1 MTFSYFLYKA
11 IGAFLTPPGVFVT
24 VAFLGGLY
32 FCRKSERKGI
42 SPSSFAFFLA
52 LFLYVL
58 SIPLTARFLLM
69 PLEEP
74 YPLEI
79 DGAKGRTP
87 LVFVLAGGIWSA
99 DGSGT
104 VFSMSPDTLQRFV
117 AGASAARKLG
127 APLLYSGGYPEKA
140 AEGQIEEM
148 VRRTAENTGFSGELL
163 VEGRSRTTW
172 ENFLLSSEIIRQRG
186 FDEVFL
192 VTSGFHLRRSMNLA
206 AKFLGPV
213 AVRPLSSGRLEGAGG
228 FMATDMLPSPSGLR
242 NTSLALREL
251 AGILAYELYGSLKGL

>member
-32 FCRKSERKGI
+32 FWRKSERKGI

-58 SIPLTARFLLM
+58 SIPLTARFLLI

-79 DGAKGRTP
+79 DGANGRAP
-87 LVFVLAGGIWSA
+87 LVLVLAGGIWSA

-104 VFSMSPDTLQRFV
+104 VFSMSPDTLQRFF

-148 VRRTAENTGFSGELL
+148 VRRTAANTGFTGELL

-172 ENFLLSSEIIRQRG
+172 ENFLLSSEIIRERG
-186 FDEVFL
+186 FDEVIL

-206 AKFLGPV
+206 DRFLGPV
-213 AVRPLSSGRLEGAGG
+213 AVRPLSSGRLEGTGG
-228 FMATDMLPSPSGLR
+228 FMATDLLPSPSGLR

-251 AGILAYELYGSLKGL
+251 AGILAYGLFGSLKGL